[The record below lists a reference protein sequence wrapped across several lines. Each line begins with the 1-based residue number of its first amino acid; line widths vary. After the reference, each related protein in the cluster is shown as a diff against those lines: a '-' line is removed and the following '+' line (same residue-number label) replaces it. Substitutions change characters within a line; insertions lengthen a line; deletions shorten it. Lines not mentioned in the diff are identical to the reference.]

1 MQQVKKRGGPRPGSG
16 RKTHDGAKGLT
27 RHMVTLDPET
37 VGMMRLIGEGQL
49 SLGIRRAA
57 ILAREKVL

>member
-1 MQQVKKRGGPRPGSG
+1 MQVKKRGGPRPGSG
-16 RKTHDGAKGLT
+16 RKTQDGAKGLT

-37 VGMMRLIGEGQL
+37 TAMMRLIGEGQL

-57 ILAREKVL
+57 ILVREQVL